1 MINNM
6 LNEIKN
12 EINVK
17 VKDEDNE
24 IVWILHHPFLFISA
38 MTFDAVAVTV
48 DWFWSSTRS

>member
-12 EINVK
+12 EIDVK

-24 IVWILHHPFLFISA
+24 IVWILQITTIHFYELIS
-38 MTFDAVAVTV
+38 
-48 DWFWSSTRS
+48 